1 MPQSAPYP
9 EDEVQRLQA
18 LSSYQVLDTP
28 PELAFDDLTWL
39 ASHNCHTPIAL
50 ISLIDDHRQWFKSK
64 VGLSA
69 GETPREMAFCAH
81 CILQSDLMVVPDTLN
96 DPRFADNLLVT
107 QEPNIRFYAGC
118 PLTTPEGHNLGSL
131 CVIDQRPRKLT
142 KNQMKSLQA
151 LSRQVMAQL
160 ELRRQLIERNFLLTQ
175 LQDAVNEVKILSGV
189 LPICANCKVIRN
201 DQDEWV
207 QLETYLND
215 RSQAKFT
222 HGICPSCQQ
231 EVFSQIT
238 KLEPGTGGV
247 AD

>member
-107 QEPNIRFYAGC
+107 QEPNIRFYAGA

-142 KNQMKSLQA
+142 QKQRKSLQA

-160 ELRRQLIERNFLLTQ
+160 ELRRQLVERRFLLNQ
-175 LQDAVNEVKILSGV
+175 LQNAVKEVKILSG
-189 LPICANCKVIRN
+189 LLRICANCKAIRN
-201 DQDEWV
+201 EQGEWV
-207 QLETYLND
+207 QMESYVRD

-231 EVFSQIT
+231 EVLSQMA
-238 KLEPGTGGV
+238 KLEPMTEEG